1 MICPGLPGHQHQ
13 QSCQP
18 GIHHGNQQH
27 FIGNN
32 MLNHPHVMS
41 CRLLPFLL
49 CWICAFNCIL
59 KMCAW
64 SNNQLMYI
72 YVLFRQ
78 EVLNVLCISTI
89 FAFAFN
95 GGEIIFVFLF
105 WIQESF
111 NSYHY
116 QVAEFLLIF
125 SSIFK
130 MHVLTTEILKNYLFV
145 HY

>member
-1 MICPGLPGHQHQ
+1 
-13 QSCQP
+13 
-18 GIHHGNQQH
+18 
-27 FIGNN
+27 
-32 MLNHPHVMS
+32 
-41 CRLLPFLL
+41 
-49 CWICAFNCIL
+49 
-59 KMCAW
+59 
-64 SNNQLMYI
+64 MYI

-95 GGEIIFVFLF
+95 GGIVFLF

-111 NSYHY
+111 NAYHY